1 MQVMILLLVN
11 IQYTGG
17 NRMGN
22 AFIIKRK
29 PFLYK
34 LGAKIFKWLV
44 LSNKVVEYEKLGT
57 VIEIYKTGLQG
68 HNIAWEEQTSLEHST
83 P

>member
-1 MQVMILLLVN
+1 
-11 IQYTGG
+11 
-17 NRMGN
+17 MGN

-44 LSNKVVEYEKLGT
+44 LSNKIAEYERLGT
-57 VIEIYKTGLQG
+57 VIETYKTGFQG
-68 HNIAWEEQTSLEHST
+68 HKFAWQEEDTL
-83 P
+83 

>member
-1 MQVMILLLVN
+1 
-11 IQYTGG
+11 
-17 NRMGN
+17 MGN

-44 LSNKVVEYEKLGT
+44 LSNKVVEYERLGT
-57 VIEIYKTGLQG
+57 VIETYKKEFQG
-68 HNIAWEEQTSLEHST
+68 HNIAWEEQTSLEHS
-83 P
+83 PPLFPH

>member
-1 MQVMILLLVN
+1 
-11 IQYTGG
+11 
-17 NRMGN
+17 MGN

-44 LSNKVVEYEKLGT
+44 LSNKIVEYERLGK
-57 VIEIYKTGLQG
+57 VIETYKAGFQG
-68 HNIAWEEQTSLEHST
+68 CNFAWQEQAEL
-83 P
+83 

>member
-1 MQVMILLLVN
+1 
-11 IQYTGG
+11 
-17 NRMGN
+17 MGN

-44 LSNKVVEYEKLGT
+44 LSNKVVEYEKTGT
-57 VIEIYKTGLQG
+57 VIETSKQG
-68 HNIAWEEQTSLEHST
+68 FKIIRLRGKNKLL
-83 P
+83 